1 VFTTIQQF
9 GAGVLYIAIIYMLV
23 RPGSPASA
31 SVVALGDALQDLV
44 KGATGYGQ
52 FSGNGS

>member
-52 FSGNGS
+52 FSGGGS